1 MRYEG
6 STGQITVENNAIVIT
21 REGLNARVG
30 FGKVEPRRIPLAA
43 ISGVLFREPSAL
55 KNGYLQ
61 LGLGGNP
68 AVDRGINTP
77 SDSDAIVFGSKQATQ
92 FRELHKWLL
101 SVVQQNQAMGI
112 DSSAVDYDSGTNRV
126 DRQRA
131 RAAASKERA
140 AQVYAGPQ
148 GRPDVVAATARMG
161 ATWGGIQEIG
171 HLGEHLRAEE
181 TVRFIAQGTYEGDE
195 GIVVLTDHRVLFLFH
210 GMIRKRLEDFPLR
223 TISSVQ
229 TSSGLRTGELKI
241 FASGNT
247 ATIAKVKKDD
257 LAPLADAI
265 RQSVANPTTQP
276 APALAPAPAPAP
288 APNIADQI
296 RQLADLHASGILT
309 DAEFAAKKQD
319 LLNRM

>member
-6 STGQITVENNAIVIT
+6 STGQITVETDAIVIT
-21 REGLNARVG
+21 REGINARVG
-30 FGKVEPRRIPLAA
+30 FGKVAPRRIPLGAV
-43 ISGVLFREPSAL
+43 SGVLLREPTTL
-55 KNGYLQ
+55 KSGYLQ

-77 SDSDAIVFGSKQATQ
+77 SDPDAIVFGSKQATQ
-92 FRELHKWLL
+92 FRQLHEWLL
-101 SVVQQNQAMGI
+101 SVVRQNQTLGI
-112 DSSAVDYDSGTNRV
+112 DSSAIDYDTGTNRV

-131 RAAASKERA
+131 REAASKQRA
-140 AQVYAGPQ
+140 AQVYAGPE
-148 GRPDVVAATARMG
+148 GRPDVIAATARMG

-181 TVRFIAQGTYEGDE
+181 TVRFIAQGAYEGDE
-195 GIVVLTDHRVLFLFH
+195 GIVVLTDQRVLFLFH
-210 GMIRKRLEDFPLR
+210 GMIRNRLEDFPLH

-247 ATIAKVKKDD
+247 ATISKVRKDD

-265 RQSVANPTTQP
+265 RQWLAQPAAQP
-276 APALAPAPAPAP
+276 APAQS

-309 DAEFAAKKQD
+309 DAEFATKKQD